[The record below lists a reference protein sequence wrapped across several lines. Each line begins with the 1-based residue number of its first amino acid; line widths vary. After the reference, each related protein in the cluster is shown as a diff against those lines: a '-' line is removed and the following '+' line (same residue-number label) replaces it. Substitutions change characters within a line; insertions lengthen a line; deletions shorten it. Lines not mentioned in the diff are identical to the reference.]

1 MENTFFSSSSS
12 LKISPRA
19 SSLARQYNVDVN
31 QVVPTG
37 PEGRII
43 ENDIL
48 RAIEERTKL
57 QLEEKKAEEAKKA
70 SEAPVIEEKAP
81 EATEET
87 AAAPTEAL
95 TEEAPEEQTEATG
108 EEIAEEISE
117 AEETDNTKEEIEK
130 TAEETD
136 NGKITAEEP
145 SEKVIDAIA
154 ENTPAEEDASE
165 EVTEEAEATTSTEEP
180 VSQESEEEPTE
191 AAEEEPAEESEEIPS
206 EEITEEASEPEKEE
220 TVETETE
227 EPIVEEVKEELTAI
241 AEETNTQT
249 AIVAA
254 PVTAI
259 TGEETKEE
267 PKEKE
272 EPAEKVFRSE
282 EIYRHT
288 DVIIS
293 QSENAPGATP
303 ITIEMSFDATAI
315 TDLREKIKANGE
327 AMGIA
332 NVTINDMIL
341 FATTKILRKHKAMNA
356 HFLGDKIRYFDGIHL
371 GFAVDTDRG
380 PQTLTLFDADRLSLA
395 SLSKIAGSLV
405 RGVRAGGEVP
415 EKNLRTGSFT
425 VVNVG
430 TLGVE
435 RFTPVLKT
443 PQTGVLGVCA
453 LHKRVKSMEG
463 EDMIYPC
470 IPLALTFD
478 PRAMST
484 ANAAGF
490 LRELCTAL
498 ENFSLLLIK

>member
-1 MENTFFSSSSS
+1 MENTFSISNGP
-12 LKISPRA
+12 KISPRA
-19 SSLARQYNVDVN
+19 SSLARQYNVDLD

-70 SEAPVIEEKAP
+70 SEAPVIEEITP
-81 EATEET
+81 ETVEETVEEIVEETSAEPTEET
-87 AAAPTEAL
+87 EEIAEVSAENEDPKEEVAEEEIKEIAEAEVIEEITEA
-95 TEEAPEEQTEATG
+95 EVS
-108 EEIAEEISE
+108 EEIAEETTEAEISEEKAKEEIHTEAE
-117 AEETDNTKEEIEK
+117 AEEES
-130 TAEETD
+130 AEM
-136 NGKITAEEP
+136 
-145 SEKVIDAIA
+145 
-154 ENTPAEEDASE
+154 
-165 EVTEEAEATTSTEEP
+165 TEEP
-180 VSQESEEEPTE
+180 VAETEKIPT
-191 AAEEEPAEESEEIPS
+191 
-206 EEITEEASEPEKEE
+206 EEITEEASEPEQAEE
-220 TVETETE
+220 TLEPKTE

-249 AIVAA
+249 AIIAA

-259 TGEETKEE
+259 TGEETMEE
-267 PKEKE
+267 PKAKE
-272 EPAEKVFRSE
+272 EPAEKIFRSE
-282 EIYRHT
+282 DMYRHT

-327 AMGIA
+327 VMGIA
-332 NVTINDMIL
+332 NVTLNDMIL
-341 FATTKILRKHKAMNA
+341 FATTKILKKHKAMNA

-371 GFAVDTDRG
+371 GVAVDTDRG
-380 PQTLTLFDADRLSLA
+380 PQTLTVFDADRLSLA
-395 SLSKIAGSLV
+395 SLSKIAGALV
-405 RGVRAGGEVP
+405 RGVRAGEEVP

-425 VVNVG
+425 VTNVG

-435 RFTPVLKT
+435 RFTPVLT
-443 PQTGVLGVCA
+443 APQTGVLAVCA

-463 EDMIYPC
+463 EDVIYPC

-484 ANAAGF
+484 ANAAKF

>member
-1 MENTFFSSSSS
+1 MENTFSISNGP
-12 LKISPRA
+12 KISPRA
-19 SSLARQYNVDVN
+19 SSLARQYNVDLD

-70 SEAPVIEEKAP
+70 SEAPVIEEITP
-81 EATEET
+81 ETVEETVEEIVEETSAEPTEET
-87 AAAPTEAL
+87 VEIAEVSAESEEPKEEVAEEETEEITEA
-95 TEEAPEEQTEATG
+95 EIS
-108 EEIAEEISE
+108 EEIAEEITESEISEEKAEEEIQTE
-117 AEETDNTKEEIEK
+117 AETEDESAIPEVEEES
-130 TAEETD
+130 AEM
-136 NGKITAEEP
+136 
-145 SEKVIDAIA
+145 
-154 ENTPAEEDASE
+154 
-165 EVTEEAEATTSTEEP
+165 TEEP
-180 VSQESEEEPTE
+180 V
-191 AAEEEPAEESEEIPS
+191 AETEEIPT
-206 EEITEEASEPEKEE
+206 EEITEEASEPEQAEE
-220 TVETETE
+220 TLEPKTE

-249 AIVAA
+249 AIIAA

-282 EIYRHT
+282 DMYRHT

-332 NVTINDMIL
+332 NVTLNDMIL
-341 FATTKILRKHKAMNA
+341 FATTKILKKHKAMNA

-371 GFAVDTDRG
+371 GVAVDTDRG
-380 PQTLTLFDADRLSLA
+380 PQTLTVFDADRLSLA
-395 SLSKIAGSLV
+395 SLSKIAGALV
-405 RGVRAGGEVP
+405 RGVRAGEEVP

-425 VVNVG
+425 VTNVG

-435 RFTPVLKT
+435 RFTPVLT
-443 PQTGVLGVCA
+443 APQTGVLAVCA

-463 EDMIYPC
+463 EDVIYPC

-484 ANAAGF
+484 ANAAKF